1 MARCQHS
8 PRSVAPGRVRPVL
21 AAHGSRPRGD
31 ARCRQA
37 RAGVLRPKSKAPNS
51 FSVRL
56 CTFPGGSPEDPEP
69 GLGCR
74 GGQGP
79 TETAVAGT
87 ALGLLECNC
96 RPKPAEIN
104 LGNFLGIPR
113 ELCMA
118 RQRSGRSSPRVGAG
132 VPRVSLPRPAW
143 GDSTNA
149 HGPGAARCEAR
160 PEAAEP
166 ALAFMLLGR
175 AAGGAGRQTKRGLS
189 QLLSWHGPS
198 CVGAGGCLPRERRA
212 SPPR

>member
-1 MARCQHS
+1 MCVVTRGPGASTHLQPRPSCPPQVREGLCLLSFQPLKAKGTARWFHGECDLEAGAETAGTPPCRRPWMARCQHS

-21 AAHGSRPRGD
+21 VANGSRPRGD
-31 ARCRQA
+31 AQCRQA

-51 FSVRL
+51 FGVRL

-79 TETAVAGT
+79 TETAVART

-113 ELCMA
+113 ELCRA
-118 RQRSGRSSPRVGAG
+118 RQRSG
-132 VPRVSLPRPAW
+132 
-143 GDSTNA
+143 
-149 HGPGAARCEAR
+149 
-160 PEAAEP
+160 
-166 ALAFMLLGR
+166 
-175 AAGGAGRQTKRGLS
+175 
-189 QLLSWHGPS
+189 
-198 CVGAGGCLPRERRA
+198 
-212 SPPR
+212 